1 MTGQVEQRLMDH
13 GHLLPTAPAAVGSY
27 VPALRTGSLVLTSG
41 QLPMVGKEVMFKG
54 KVGRDLTEEQARNAA
69 QICCLNA
76 LAQIKACLGSLDR
89 VVRIVRVEGY
99 VQSAEGFHFQANV
112 INGASD
118 LLAQAFGEAG
128 RHTRV
133 SVGVSELPLNAAVEL
148 GLWAEVAS

>member
-1 MTGQVEQRLMDH
+1 MTGQVEKRLMDH
-13 GHLLPTAPAAVGSY
+13 GHILPAAPAAVGSY
-27 VPALRTGSLVLTSG
+27 VPAIRTGTLVLTSG
-41 QLPMVGKEVMFKG
+41 QLPMIGKEVAFKG
-54 KVGRDLTEEQARNAA
+54 KVGKDVTEDEARNAA

-99 VQSAEGFHFQANV
+99 VQSAPGFHFQANV

-118 LLAQAFGEAG
+118 LLALAFGEAG

-133 SVGVSELPLNAAVEL
+133 SVGVAELPLNAAVEL
-148 GLWAEVAS
+148 GVWAEVGE